1 MILDG
6 KVPPKPK
13 KDEEEGEEEE
23 EKEEKD
29 EEIDMDEAGEADV
42 ASVTPLPEQSPIQQ
56 IDPHATLTDEEHA
69 SLICETKDI
78 YEDFE
83 VGLDGVR
90 EVNIDGTATSECF
103 MSSSRMFLKL
113 AFPAAKISN
122 SCVILRYFFDVCKII
137 LIGVGLGFTVDMM
150 TLHCCVS

>member
-23 EKEEKD
+23 EEEEKD

-69 SLICETKDI
+69 SLICESKDI
-78 YEDFE
+78 YDDFE
-83 VGLDGVR
+83 VGLHGVR
-90 EVNIDGTATSECF
+90 EVNIDGTATSEMLYVKFTDVFETRFSGCKDI
-103 MSSSRMFLKL
+103 KL
-113 AFPAAKISN
+113 M
-122 SCVILRYFFDVCKII
+122 RYFKVFLRCLQNNFNRGRIKVYC
-137 LIGVGLGFTVDMM
+137 
-150 TLHCCVS
+150 